1 VGCKVLCQGNVSPAC
16 CLTCVSSLSV
26 GSVHGCFQSLG
37 HPSPPTQLTA
47 LSSFRL
53 DPANYQPNT
62 PHCSTS
68 ALSNCTETST
78 QVLRRQNS
86 GLSATGRRSS
96 RLGGS
101 SSRSRAITATG
112 TAPAPICPSS
122 AGQFEASRL
131 GSHSLQQQQQQNSR
145 RSSYESLGVCSPA
158 PSLPDV
164 GGLSRCGTPLSDAS
178 ETPHCAP
185 GQAHA
190 GLGALPFGAFL
201 ASPYGAQSGAVGR
214 VDGGVHTHSPLAMG
228 SDSLQTAAVAAAPPA
243 GRSGSGSSSTNCTLQ
258 QQAVLLS
265 LSTWGNTPMGEQQY
279 SLPPSLQ
286 GSPAS
291 RPSSPAVAVREGD
304 VGIHLAVAAVAA
316 ANTAAAEHHLAWLNS
331 GSGSSSRRASSSGV
345 TAVGQ
350 QWKASQQHLQRCV
363 SASGALTRST
373 SCGSSMGAAAAP
385 TRLAASTSLQGVVGA
400 DAAVPHPASVS
411 VHHTVTRSM
420 SGTMS
425 PAMLAAAAAGSSS
438 GQQQQLGAAGV
449 GVAAGGVG
457 CVDSQ
462 GVGSAVVSDWLKLQQ
477 KPAASAHLMWKQPHG
492 RLRPLP
498 GHRTHYHSDSDIQ
511 VPCWPVAAAAP
522 AAAAAAGS
530 SAASLA
536 QPPAAAAAVAAA
548 EGRTASPGLEVVAAA
563 LAPSIGVEASLLA
576 LQTKTIKCSMC
587 GVSGG
592 L

>member
-1 VGCKVLCQGNVSPAC
+1 
-16 CLTCVSSLSV
+16 
-26 GSVHGCFQSLG
+26 
-37 HPSPPTQLTA
+37 
-47 LSSFRL
+47 
-53 DPANYQPNT
+53 
-62 PHCSTS
+62 
-68 ALSNCTETST
+68 
-78 QVLRRQNS
+78 VLRRQNS

-101 SSRSRAITATG
+101 SSSSSRAITATG
-112 TAPAPICPSS
+112 GAHAPVCPSS
-122 AGQFEASRL
+122 AEQFEASRL
-131 GSHSLQQQQQQNSR
+131 GSHSLQQQQQQQNSC
-145 RSSYESLGVCSPA
+145 RSSYDSLGVCSPA

-164 GGLSRCGTPLSDAS
+164 GGLSRCGTPLSTAS

-185 GQAHA
+185 GHAPA

-201 ASPYGAQSGAVGR
+201 ASPYGAQSGAIGR

-228 SDSLQTAAVAAAPPA
+228 SDSLQTAAVAAVPAA
-243 GRSGSGSSSTNCTLQ
+243 GRIGSGSSGTNCALQ

-279 SLPPSLQ
+279 SLPSSLQ

-291 RPSSPAVAVREGD
+291 RPSSPAVAVRAGE
-304 VGIHLAVAAVAA
+304 GIHLAVAAVAA

-373 SCGSSMGAAAAP
+373 SCGSSMGPAAAAP
-385 TRLAASTSLQGVVGA
+385 TRFGASTSLQGVVGA

-425 PAMLAAAAAGSSS
+425 PAMLAAAAAGGSS
-438 GQQQQLGAAGV
+438 GQQQQLGTGGV
-449 GVAAGGVG
+449 GVAAGG
-457 CVDSQ
+457 VDSQ

-477 KPAASAHLMWKQPHG
+477 KPAASAHLMWRQPHG

-498 GHRTHYHSDSDIQ
+498 GHRTHYHSVSDIQ
-511 VPCWPVAAAAP
+511 VPCWPVPAAAP

-536 QPPAAAAAVAAA
+536 QPAAAAAAVAAA
-548 EGRTASPGLEVVAAA
+548 EGRTASPGLEVVAA

-587 GVSGG
+587 GVSAG
-592 L
+592 LGWRWGVSLCLEALWFH